1 MPHNMTRKYISIVN
15 SRSLS
20 KIMLIRKCDV
30 TLKIRQE
37 NAFPFYFFTKYT
49 SPNCATAVV
58 TNTTPSTLTFLHSNH
73 NTSQT
78 ETLTPNVI
86 AAKASNLQTEINTY
100 SYHIT
105 SPQHITF
112 KTYSRPL
119 SLLITT
125 TTHLLHIHIWNESPL
140 FLTPIPNREPT
151 SNNSA
156 RPRYTAFQPPNT

>member
-1 MPHNMTRKYISIVN
+1 MTRKYISIVN

-105 SPQHITF
+105 SPPTHHLQNIF
-112 KTYSRPL
+112 Q
-119 SLLITT
+119 TT
-125 TTHLLHIHIWNESPL
+125 IIAYNYYNTPPSYTHLERKPS
-140 FLTPIPNREPT
+140 FF
-151 SNNSA
+151 NSYPQ
-156 RPRYTAFQPPNT
+156 PRTNVQ